1 MGVAP
6 RHQALCGGG
15 QLTGPAGPIRLAALH
30 LKLGA
35 LNELQYR
42 ANFWVQL
49 LNSVIGLGTGILA
62 IAIVYS
68 QTDTLGGWSA
78 DELLAVMGVHLMVG
92 GFLRALVQPNMW
104 QLLEDVRE
112 GTLDYTLTRPAD
124 SQLLVSVRQ
133 FSLWSLVDV
142 VLGLGVVVWSVTRI
156 SSTVGWLNGAGF
168 VLALICGTI
177 IVYSIWISAATL
189 AFKVVQIDNL
199 MQLMSG
205 IYEAGRWPVGIYP
218 GWLRGAL
225 TFLIPLAFAVTVP
238 AEALSAR
245 IEWSWLALAVGVAIV
260 TMVGSRAVWRWGIRN
275 YSGAS
280 A

>member
-156 SSTVGWLNGAGF
+156 SSNVGWLNGAGF